1 MARMPGRRRRAQSPT
16 VTGRV
21 PVIVSGDQIQ
31 AIVTREGR
39 MARFV
44 AGSRFVRLVAI
55 GGLIAAGWLLGV
67 VFGAVGAGP
76 VAAEARVPA
85 RQVPPAKAVEYG
97 HGHQAVAAGAVE
109 HGRSAGVAEA
119 VEQGRSVG
127 VAGAVG
133 HGRSVGTSDVAGRG
147 RPVMA
152 GDLAVLGDPAMAGA
166 AGARVGRLAEGD
178 GLVDADDL
186 LDDAPAG
193 HPVRRTGRAGSP
205 MSGDLRGV
213 TSERGDGSA
222 TSHVATGPAS
232 AGGFPTV
239 RVDAPA
245 DAGAMAGRAVD
256 GLTSQSKPLSPQPS
270 TADHSA
276 GANGFVPRPG
286 SGPFGSGFG
295 DVARS
300 VFDPRLAVAPAEM
313 ASVLAPVVRAVADDP
328 SFSPD

>member
-1 MARMPGRRRRAQSPT
+1 MARMPGHRRRAQSPT

-76 VAAEARVPA
+76 VAAETRVPA
-85 RQVPPAKAVEYG
+85 RQVPSAKAVEYG

-109 HGRSAGVAEA
+109 HGRLA
-119 VEQGRSVG
+119 G

-147 RPVMA
+147 RPVMP
-152 GDLAVLGDPAMAGA
+152 GGLAVLGDPATAGG

-245 DAGAMAGRAVD
+245 DAGAMAGRMVD